1 MSNPLP
7 ISPSLPS
14 PQEAPIAV
22 VDVETTGLI
31 PLPRPNQPAHEIV
44 SLAIILCDVALRP
57 VLTVSHFVS
66 PERPHSIDPQSA
78 IISGYLGHEHLWK
91 DAITQEQCARIISS
105 YTRDRCLLAHNVDF
119 DRGFL
124 AASMRLIKESPRWKA
139 RQICTLKA
147 MREALRKGLVR
158 GEGASLQAS
167 CARFGIHL
175 PREEGA
181 AHFALD
187 DAEATRQLAQT
198 LVKLGA
204 LRIV

>member
-1 MSNPLP
+1 MTNTP
-7 ISPSLPS
+7 PSLPT

-31 PLPRPNQPAHEIV
+31 PLARPGQPAHEIV
-44 SLAIILCDVALRP
+44 SLAIILCDAALRP
-57 VLTVSHFVS
+57 VLTVSHFVN
-66 PERPHSIDPQSA
+66 PERPHAIDPQA
-78 IISGYLGHEHLWK
+78 AVVSGYLGHPHLWD
-91 DAITQEQCARIISS
+91 DAITQEQCARIVSL

-124 AASMRLIKESPRWKA
+124 AASLRNIKESPRWKA

-147 MREALRKGLVR
+147 MREALKKGLVR

-167 CARFGIHL
+167 CVRFGIPL
-175 PREEGA
+175 SREEGA

-187 DAEATRQLAQT
+187 DAEATRQLAIH
-198 LVKLGA
+198 LVRLKA
-204 LRIV
+204 LRII